1 MKKLERRALSI
12 DEINSLALNGIDM
25 SKFSAIHKKV
35 TSSASNKKS

>member
-25 SKFSAIHKKV
+25 SRFYAIHKKI
-35 TSSASNKKS
+35 TKIASNKKS